1 MEQVRVC
8 RFCGYIE
15 AAPGSQ
21 RCDNCEAFSGMI
33 SVPRAEAERLS
44 RSRRFGFL
52 RSRLLIPGIALA
64 FTALLAFWVS
74 WNYLGLAPNPP
85 AASTDVAPTRD
96 PGDWP
101 QARRTGEGTG
111 FTPNPVPYPH
121 EIKWSYSSGGPLL
134 NSPAVAGDLVYL
146 TTETGKLVALDRT
159 TGLPV
164 WEHITGFPS
173 SSTPAVAGR
182 LVVYAIRPG
191 RILAVDAITGALQ
204 WERDMGSPILASP
217 VVRDGTVYIG
227 VGDHKLYALD
237 IASGAVLWSFTTDDW
252 VISAVC
258 LADNA
263 LVVVSKD
270 NLLHVVDTN
279 TGRRRLVYDTGRAR
293 QILGG
298 PATQADRVYVGS
310 QKGRVW
316 AINWRERSL
325 PWDRFVLF
333 WKTTFYVW
341 GWLLDPPSQRG
352 SVWGAQVEGDVAQ
365 SPAVDGGRIYVA
377 SVSGVVSALG
387 ASSGEVL
394 WETDMGSPVTAA
406 PTVAGPTVLVGTESG
421 MVAGLDALNGQL
433 SWGFE
438 TGGKITGS
446 PVVAATTLYV
456 VSHDGNLY
464 ALEAVP

>member
-8 RFCGYIE
+8 RFCGHIE
-15 AAPGSQ
+15 AAPGSE

-44 RSRRFGFL
+44 RSRKFDFL

-64 FTALLAFWVS
+64 VTALLAFWVS

-85 AASTDVAPTRD
+85 VASTDVAPTLD

-101 QARRTGEGTG
+101 QTRRTVEGAG

-121 EIKWSYSSGGPLL
+121 EIRWSYNSGGPLL
-134 NSPAVAGDLVYL
+134 NAPAVAGNLVYL
-146 TTETGKLVALDRT
+146 TTDTGKLVALDRA

-164 WEHITGFPS
+164 WEHSTGFPS
-173 SSTPAVAGR
+173 SSTPAVAGD
-182 LVVYAIRPG
+182 LVVYAVRPG
-191 RILAVDAITGALQ
+191 RILALDAMTGALQ
-204 WERDMGSPILASP
+204 WERDMGNPILASP

-227 VGDHKLYALD
+227 VGDYKLYALD
-237 IASGAVLWSFTTDDW
+237 IASGVVLWSFTTDDW
-252 VISAVC
+252 VIAAVC

-263 LVVVSKD
+263 LIVVSKD
-270 NLLHVVDTN
+270 NLLHVVDTD
-279 TGRRRLVYDTGRAR
+279 TGRRRLEYDTGRAR

-298 PATQADRVYVGS
+298 PATQDDLVYVGS

-316 AINWRERSL
+316 AINWRARSL
-325 PWDRFVLF
+325 PWDRFALF
-333 WKTTFYVW
+333 WKTTFHVW
-341 GWLLDPPSQRG
+341 GWLTDPPSQRG

-365 SPAVDGGRIYVA
+365 SPALAGGRVYVA
-377 SVSGVVSALG
+377 SVSGVVSALE
-387 ASSGEVL
+387 ASSGEAL
-394 WETDMGSPVTAA
+394 WETALGSPVTTA
-406 PTVAGPTVLVGTESG
+406 PTVAGSTVLVGTESG
-421 MVAGLDALNGQL
+421 MVAGLDARNGRL
-433 SWGFE
+433 SWRFE
-438 TGGKITGS
+438 TGGKITGN
-446 PVVAATTLYV
+446 PVVAASTLYV